1 MRKSK
6 WEKNNR
12 VSKLNEVNIRVTDK
26 ETVKNIQAYCGLN
39 HMSYVGFTTKVFQQF
54 FSDERTKLELM
65 SKEQLIE
72 VIMQWKSE
80 K

>member
-1 MRKSK
+1 MERK
-6 WEKNNR
+6 N
-12 VSKLNEVNIRVTDK
+12 SKLNEVNVRITDK
-26 ETVKNIQAYCGLN
+26 EVVKNVKAYCRLN
-39 HMSYVGFTTKVFQQF
+39 KLNYVDFTTKVFQQF